1 MSLFLKRIRHSGLA
15 ALLVFLAL
23 AQLAAAQSRTPV
35 LLVSIDGFRHSYLE
49 DPAYDAPNLR
59 ALAKEGVAADGMIPA
74 FPSKTFPNHYTIATG
89 LYPAH
94 NGIVGNRMMD
104 PVTKEVFSMSNRE
117 AVQNAKWWSGEP
129 IWVTAEK
136 QGCPTAPF
144 FWPGSEAPIGGI
156 HPAHVIAYDDAMP
169 NSERVA
175 KVLGWL
181 SDATPVCFVT
191 LYFNDVDNAGHHFG
205 PESQQVKDAIRKVDG
220 NIGELVAGLKQKGLW
235 GKVNLII
242 VSDHGMAATPISQR
256 IALDD
261 YVEESSYE
269 FIDGSPVFVLNATNG
284 DNSAL
289 VAKLNQIPHLHA
301 YLAKDVPARWHF
313 SGNPRIGG
321 VVAVAEEGW
330 TFETRE
336 RMAHWRDAHLGNH
349 GFENDLES
357 MRAIFI
363 ASGPGFKGG
372 NTLPAFENIHIYSL
386 MTTLLGLKPAPNDGK
401 VDVFLPVLQK

>member
-1 MSLFLKRIRHSGLA
+1 MLHTSKSYRRIGLR
-15 ALLVFLAL
+15 ALLCLILL
-23 AQLAAAQSRTPV
+23 AQFAVAQRTPV
-35 LLVSIDGFRHSYLE
+35 LLVSIDGFRHDYLVNS
-49 DPAYDAPNLR
+49 AYDAPNLR
-59 ALAKEGVAADGMIPA
+59 ALAKEGVVADGLIPA

-104 PVTKEVFSMSNRE
+104 PATKEIFSMSNRE
-117 AVQNAKWWSGEP
+117 AVQNAKWWAGEP

-136 QGCPTAPF
+136 QGCPAAPF

-156 HPAHVIAYDDAMP
+156 RPTHWVPYEDAMP

-181 SDATPVCFVT
+181 AEAKPVCFTT
-191 LYFNDVDNAGHHFG
+191 LYFSDVDNAGHHYG
-205 PESQQVKDAIRKVDG
+205 PESQQVKDAVRKVDG

-242 VSDHGMAATPISQR
+242 VSDHGMAYTPVSQQ

-261 YVEESSYE
+261 YVDENTYE
-269 FIDGSPVFVLNATNG
+269 FIDGSPVFVLNAKDGN
-284 DNSAL
+284 NAAL
-289 VAKLNQIPHLHA
+289 VTKLNQIPHLHA

-313 SGNPRIGG
+313 SGNPRIGQ

-336 RMAHWRDAHLGNH
+336 RMARWKDPHLGNH

-363 ASGPGFKGG
+363 ADGPGFKGG
-372 NTLPAFENIHIYSL
+372 STLPAFPNVDIYSL
-386 MTTLLGLKPAPNDGK
+386 MARLLKLTPAPNDGK
-401 VDVFLPVLQK
+401 VDVFLPVLK